1 MWKLAGKTP
10 DFSFVSFANEN
21 WMTAI
26 VLLIL
31 FILTVLMVVYRH
43 KFLLLLKCL
52 YSKRAF
58 SQLSKE
64 GKIFSDGAFVFSVPL
79 IVLSLAVALTLIVD
93 TFVPNFQS
101 ELSFIQMCGI
111 VAVAVIAFYLLK
123 VILNFFLFNI
133 FEHNEESY
141 DFHLVGSSFL
151 LNSAVV
157 LWISTILVKCTNLPH
172 VFFVTALIISALFIL
187 KGYKDLFFIAKKVNL
202 FQFFM
207 YFCTL
212 EILPCLIV
220 LKLLF

>member
-1 MWKLAGKTP
+1 MWKLLGETP
-10 DFSFVSFANEN
+10 DFSFVSFANDN

-31 FILTVLMVVYRH
+31 FLLTILMVVYRH

-52 YSKRAF
+52 YSKHAF

-64 GKIFSDGAFVFSVPL
+64 GRIFSDGSFVFSVPF
-79 IVLSLAVALTLIVD
+79 IVLSLAIGLTQIID
-93 TFVPNFQS
+93 SFVPDFQVD
-101 ELSFIQMCGI
+101 LSFIQMCGI
-111 VAVAVIAFYLLK
+111 VAAAVVAFYLLK

-141 DFHLVGSSFL
+141 DFHLIGLSFL
-151 LNSAVV
+151 LNTSIV
-157 LWISTILVKCTNLPH
+157 LWVSAILVKCTKFH
-172 VFFVTALIISALFIL
+172 YIFIVAALIISALFIL
-187 KGYKDLFFIAKKVNL
+187 KIYKDLFFIAKKVNL